1 MSILGQE
8 NTSILGNGGKTKPS
22 SNEQQVSQL
31 HNQYSIN
38 GNPNLKN
45 KPAPSRLDLGG
56 VSPKVPGKLPYLN
69 NLPK

>member
-8 NTSILGNGGKTKPS
+8 TNSTLGNGGKTKPTS
-22 SNEQQVSQL
+22 TEQQVSQL

-38 GNPNLKN
+38 GNPNILD
-45 KPAPSRLDLGG
+45 KPSPSRLDLGG
-56 VSPKVPGKLPYLN
+56 VSPQIPGKLPYLN

>member
-8 NTSILGNGGKTKPS
+8 KNSILGNQGITTPTS
-22 SNEQQVSQL
+22 TEQQISKL

-38 GNPNLKN
+38 GNPNLKD
-45 KPAPSRLDLGG
+45 KPSPSRLDLGG
-56 VSPKVPGKLPYLN
+56 VAPEIPGKLPYLN